1 MVHYADLLKSDIP
14 INRKKVVKMLREMEY
29 RLQSE
34 ERVKQEIVERMQ
46 SEPREGD
53 LQQRLADSQEK
64 IKLLKRAVRKYQ
76 SLDIIDGAPVSPSES
91 GMDQLLGVGRGYYE

>member
-1 MVHYADLLKSDIP
+1 
-14 INRKKVVKMLREMEY
+14 MLREMEY

-46 SEPREGD
+46 SEPRGGSQGD

-64 IKLLKRAVRKYQ
+64 ITLLKRAVRKYQ
-76 SLDIIDGAPVSPSES
+76 ALDIIDAAPVSPSES
-91 GMDQLLGVGRGYYE
+91 GMDQFWDAGRIL